1 MPDSVPESVHK
12 ISCETESRSR
22 VAGDKAG
29 VVVAVVVVGSRGGGD
44 FAGVKVAVT

>member
-1 MPDSVPESVHK
+1 MPDSVPESVQR

-29 VVVAVVVVGSRGGGD
+29 VVVVVVVVVGSRGWR
-44 FAGVKVAVT
+44 GVKVAVT

>member
-29 VVVAVVVVGSRGGGD
+29 VVAVVVVVVGSRGWR
-44 FAGVKVAVT
+44 GVNDVVR